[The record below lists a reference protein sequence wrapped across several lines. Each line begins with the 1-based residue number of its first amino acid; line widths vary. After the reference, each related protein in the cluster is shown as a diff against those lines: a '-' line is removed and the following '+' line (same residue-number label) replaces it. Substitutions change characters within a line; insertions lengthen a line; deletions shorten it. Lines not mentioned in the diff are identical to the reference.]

1 MKRLALCSGLLTLAG
16 TLLWLLLRWEI
27 LLPVTITT
35 GTVFYH
41 IAIRLLIGQVFD
53 RFLPNGVSYRNPR
66 FQPAPWEKT
75 IYEKLRVKR
84 WKNKMPTYT
93 PIEFQSTAHSWKSIV
108 RAMCKAEL
116 IHEVNVVVSF
126 VPIFFSLWL
135 GAFPVFA
142 VTSVLAAGYDLLFV
156 ILQRYN
162 RPRVLRLVLREGR
175 SHRHSG
181 NGE

>member
-53 RFLPNGVSYRNPR
+53 RFLPNGVSYRNPW

-93 PIEFQSTAHSWKSIV
+93 PIEFQSTAHSWKSI
-108 RAMCKAEL
+108 
-116 IHEVNVVVSF
+116 